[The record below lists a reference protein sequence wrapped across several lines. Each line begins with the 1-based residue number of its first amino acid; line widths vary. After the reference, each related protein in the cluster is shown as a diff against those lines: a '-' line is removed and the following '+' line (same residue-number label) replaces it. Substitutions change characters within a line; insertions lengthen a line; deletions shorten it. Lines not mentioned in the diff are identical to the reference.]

1 MSKHVPVFAPMSTRL
16 LGCSCGFRC
25 TSQNPDDEVT
35 AHMAAV
41 LGARSTVG
49 LGLAHYYVTR
59 VLLHEGRTVQ
69 LQLLPP
75 GVASSIQ
82 AEVDAG
88 AYALL
93 PDGSICEPIEL
104 YLDEPQAHE
113 RRTALAAQ
121 HPAEDFR
128 VLMTVE
134 LSV

>member
-1 MSKHVPVFAPMSTRL
+1 MVITVSS
-16 LGCSCGFRC
+16 LGVS
-25 TSQNPDDEVT
+25 
-35 AHMAAV
+35 
-41 LGARSTVG
+41 
-49 LGLAHYYVTR
+49 HYYVTR

-93 PDGSICEPIEL
+93 PDGSICEPVEL

-113 RRTALAAQ
+113 RRAELAKM
-121 HPAEDFR
+121 HPEEDFR
-128 VLMTVE
+128 VLLTVE
-134 LSV
+134 LAV